1 MVVVQYFMSMIHV
14 VLEDVMQ
21 YIRGRQRELNI
32 KSAHLTNGVGYLRR
46 ASLTTQVLG
55 SNAEKETG
63 SSMSP
68 LYFKTSPCIRIA
80 NGVGLEEIKSF
91 TNYFHPKLDMAS
103 RSVSSVP
110 QIEENAIPGASPF
123 CPYQKYSMAVSKGY
137 VNLHTYKGT
146 SPSRKHHLHL
156 FVCHGGLCPLMLMTT
171 IKGFVKFVESTTQ
184 I

>member
-1 MVVVQYFMSMIHV
+1 MS
-14 VLEDVMQ
+14 D
-21 YIRGRQRELNI
+21 
-32 KSAHLTNGVGYLRR
+32 YLRR
-46 ASLTTQVLG
+46 ASLTTQGTG
-55 SNAEKETG
+55 SNAEKEMG
-63 SSMSP
+63 SSASS

-91 TNYFHPKLDMAS
+91 TNYFHPKLDIAS

-110 QIEENAIPGASPF
+110 QIEDNAIPGASPF

-146 SPSRKHHLHL
+146 SPLRKHHYAYLR
-156 FVCHGGLCPLMLMTT
+156 VPWWIVPLMLMTT
-171 IKGFVKFVESTTQ
+171 IKGFVKFVESATQ